1 LELQFQFRPGELE
14 QPQQHQQQQTSVG
27 GAFPKTMASLFTFK
41 ALYGAYLDCRRKKR
55 CKRLA
60 QEFEVNL
67 EENLFDLVEEL
78 STKRYQPSPSFCFV
92 AKNDK
97 FREVFAAPFRDRV
110 VHHLLVRYLEK
121 IWEPI
126 FIHDSFAC
134 RQGKGTHAG
143 VSRLHSLACKVSR
156 NSSRRAWFGQFDIKA
171 FFPSIDRSLLL
182 DMVLSKLPN
191 NEMRWLAEV
200 VILHDPAENSIFK
213 CSPAKWDNIP
223 EHKSL
228 FSVEKGKGLPIG
240 NLTSQFFANVYLNAL
255 DQFVKHRLKARFYLR
270 YVDDF
275 ILLHQSKEQLV
286 IWKEEIRE
294 FLHDV
299 LKLELHPQRQFI
311 RPLSNGID
319 ALGYIVRPSYILVRH
334 RVVENCKKAVINH
347 SKAIVRRG
355 KNGVDLMLRPEIYDR
370 FQATINSYLGHFSHA
385 DSYGLRQSFFQKF
398 KILAELFI
406 DRGSSVSQRW
416 ERRTTPRYLGH
427 QYYFYRLRFGGLIL
441 FQVGKFLE
449 LFNQDALWAGDY
461 LGLTRIKT
469 RSGFFARCGFPLNKM
484 DFFIKK
490 LPSLNFMVVAQEPI
504 RQGVLVKRSV
514 RQIHIA

>member
-1 LELQFQFRPGELE
+1 
-14 QPQQHQQQQTSVG
+14 
-27 GAFPKTMASLFTFK
+27 MASLFTFK

-55 CKRLA
+55 RKRFA

-110 VHHLLVRYLEK
+110 VHHLLVRHLEK

-143 VSRLHSLACKVSR
+143 VLRLQSLTRKVSR
-156 NSSRRAWFGQFDIKA
+156 ISTRGAWFGQFDIKA
-171 FFPSIDRSLLL
+171 FFPSIDRRLLL
-182 DMVLSKLPN
+182 DMVLSRLADS
-191 NEMRWLAEV
+191 EMRWLAEV
-200 VILHDPAENSIFK
+200 VILHDPTENSIYK

-240 NLTSQFFANVYLNAL
+240 NLTSQFFANVYLDAL
-255 DQFVKHRLKARFYLR
+255 DQFVKHRLKVRFYLR

-275 ILLHQSKEQLV
+275 ILLHQNKEQLL
-286 IWKEEIRE
+286 IWKGQIKE
-294 FLHDV
+294 FLNDV

-319 ALGYIVRPSYILVRH
+319 ALGYIVRPSYLLIRR
-334 RVVENCKKAVINH
+334 RVVENCKRAVINH
-347 SKAIVRRG
+347 SRTIIRRG
-355 KNGVDLMLRPEIYDR
+355 RKGMDLMLRPEIYDR

-385 DSYGLRQSFFQKF
+385 ASYGLRQGLFENF
-398 KILAELFI
+398 KILKVLFI
-406 DRGSSVSQRW
+406 NRGTSVRQRW
-416 ERRTTPRYLGH
+416 ARRTRPRFLGH
-427 QYYFYRLRFGGLIL
+427 QYYFFRFQFSGLIL

-449 LFNQDALWAGDY
+449 LFNQDALWAGDH
-461 LGLTRIKT
+461 LGLTMISPRI
-469 RSGFFARCGFPLNKM
+469 GFYARCGLPLNRAQH
-484 DFFIKK
+484 FIEK
-490 LPSLNFMVVAQEPI
+490 LPPLNYLVVVQEQSS
-504 RQGVLVKRSV
+504 QGALVKRSV
-514 RQIHIA
+514 RQIHLF